1 MNTKLKSKVLL
12 GLMFALIPAI
22 TFAIGEDQTSTVDV
36 NAITKDETANV
47 GNINITTAYSTYN
60 AYGIRATA
68 ANGYDAIITA
78 KDITVNVD
86 DYNVDFQFG
95 VDAWNDDS
103 AGNISIQTRDV
114 ISKCNGVT
122 AVGRYGGEISITTIG
137 NVRAKAFPGNCDG
150 AGVTAQYDS
159 NSKVNIIV
167 KENVEAL
174 SPGLLVIASG
184 NNNGSVNVT
193 VGGNVVAANGTG
205 LMFEGA
211 TNTVDVIVAGVI
223 EGSQQAVC
231 TDTYYDYGGVN
242 GTNKLTVWGLATNG
256 RMVTKRVGPDEYVPD
271 DDFAKKINYI
281 VKHKEN
287 VLPRKPDG
295 SLLDKSHNL
304 PVAREGDR
312 VIVDTA
318 LDGVRVKK
326 AFNRSTEITTKD
338 QYGNFYV
345 DVERGG
351 FIDLSIETEVVQDL
365 CPNDPNKLE
374 PGVCGCNILDVDTD
388 GDGFADCVDVC
399 PNDPLNNEVY
409 PVGGCFVNGSNIPE
423 KYDPKVKVP
432 AGYIATP
439 KTKPLP
445 PFVIHKGKS
454 ADVYFER
461 YAGGVIKIGDKLGK
475 AKYEVMVKT
484 KNKKGLSTKKMMQAL
499 SKNKKSI
506 KLKKGDT
513 VTLQYRMVITKKS
526 GKKTITKNTSWS
538 KSIKLKFQQ
547 LM

>member
-1 MNTKLKSKVLL
+1 
-12 GLMFALIPAI
+12 MFALIPVNV
-22 TFAIGEDQTSTVDV
+22 FAIGEDKTSTVEV
-36 NAITKDETANV
+36 NAITNDEIVNV
-47 GNINITTAYSTYN
+47 GNINITTKYGSSN
-60 AYGIRATA
+60 AYGIRAVA
-68 ANGYDAIITA
+68 ANNYDAIVTA

-86 DYNVDFQFG
+86 DYNVDYQIG
-95 VDAWNDDS
+95 VDAWDDGS
-103 AGNISIQTRDV
+103 AGNINITTKN
-114 ISKCNGVT
+114 ITSKCNGLT
-122 AVGRYGGEISITTIG
+122 AVGRYGGQISILTNG
-137 NVRAKAFPGNCDG
+137 DVNAKAFSGLCDG
-150 AGVTAQYDS
+150 TGVTAQYDI

-167 KENVEAL
+167 NGYVFASK
-174 SPGLLVIASG
+174 SGLLVIASG
-184 NNNGSVNVT
+184 NDTGAVNVT
-193 VGGNVVAANGTG
+193 VGGNVEANNGTG
-205 LMFEGA
+205 LLFDGA
-211 TNTVDVIVAGVI
+211 TNKADVLVSGII
-223 EGSQQAVC
+223 YGSQQGVC
-231 TDTYYDYGGVN
+231 TDTYYWEKKGS
-242 GTNKLTVWGLATNG
+242 NKLTVWALASNG
-256 RMVTKRVGPDEYVPD
+256 NLVTKRTGPNEYVPD
-271 DDFAKKINYI
+271 DDFAKEINYI
-281 VKHKEN
+281 IKHEAN
-287 VLPRKPDG
+287 VLPRKTDG
-295 SLLDKSHNL
+295 SSLDKSHNL

-312 VIVDTA
+312 VIIDTA

-326 AFNRSTEITTKD
+326 AFNGGVEIKTKD
-338 QYGNFYV
+338 QYGNFYI
-345 DVERGG
+345 DVKRGG
-351 FIDLSIETEVVQDL
+351 GIDLSIETEVVQDL
-365 CPNDPNKLE
+365 CPADPSKLE
-374 PGVCGCNILDVDTD
+374 PGICGCGIPDVDTD

-475 AKYEVMVKT
+475 AKYEVRVKT

-538 KSIKLKFQQ
+538 KSIKLKFKQ